1 MFNYRLASLTIT
13 IVITIVCNQAF
24 ILQCQNCQC
33 IPDYCPQ
40 TSVPRSLCPCDGM
53 QTPCSRA
60 TTALQTVFSGAV
72 NVHQQQQQ
80 QPFVLSQAPF
90 MKYFLIQQPVQPV
103 LTQIPG
109 QLIVENQQQ
118 QQQQMFMQTLS
129 SLQQQILPQQVRI
142 GGGMQRPSLL
152 SPVYII
158 RTIEQPGQML
168 RQVQQIPESMIS
180 SQYMSTVQ
188 QVPIQQT
195 QMMVVPSVQQT
206 IPQTQQFILPLQV
219 PMQTITLQVP
229 VTMAEHCT
237 PRINVCPVGLPS
249 VHAVTECDNVT
260 DTTAT
265 RCITIEEA
273 RRLYTCLPHFNFDK
287 LWDN

>member
-1 MFNYRLASLTIT
+1 MFNHRLTSFTLTIT
-13 IVITIVCNQAF
+13 IVITIICNEAF
-24 ILQCQNCQC
+24 ILQCQNCRC

-60 TTALQTVFSGAV
+60 GTAVQAMFSGAV
-72 NVHQQQQQ
+72 NVHHQQ
-80 QPFVLSQAPF
+80 QPFVLTQAPL
-90 MKYFLIQQPVQPV
+90 MKYFLIQQPVQPI

-109 QLIVENQQQ
+109 QFIVESQQQ
-118 QQQQMFMQTLS
+118 QQQQQTLS
-129 SLQQQILPQQVRI
+129 LLQQQILPQQVRI
-142 GGGMQRPSLL
+142 GGGMQRPSIP
-152 SPVYII
+152 PVYLI
-158 RTIEQPGQML
+158 RTIEQPGQVL
-168 RQVQQIPESMIS
+168 RQVQQIPESMVS

-195 QMMVVPSVQQT
+195 QMMMVPSVQQT
-206 IPQTQQFILPLQV
+206 IPQTQQFIVPLQV
-219 PMQTITLQVP
+219 PMQTVTLQVP

-237 PRINVCPVGLPS
+237 PRINACPVGLPS

-265 RCITIEEA
+265 RCITVEEA